1 MNGVHNI
8 ATRLS
13 LLAVMLFTPA
23 VNASD
28 QANRTYVFESSSL
41 WGHATKVLTH
51 SEFNSILGHGFEP
64 GAAVD
69 TTQGGILVASQP
81 FFFSVAAKEGNY
93 LVSLALGDPGGTS
106 DTSVKAEVRRLAT
119 GRVKLAS
126 GKSTVVSFIVNV
138 RTAKIATGGEVKLK
152 SREKTAERW
161 NWDEKLTLEFNG
173 PKPRV
178 SMIVIAPA
186 IVPTIYLL
194 GDSTV
199 CDQPTEPYAS
209 WGQMLPQFFGPTVA
223 VANHAQ
229 SGESL
234 RSSLGARRLDKVLS
248 TIKKNDWL
256 MLQYGHND
264 MKAVTADDYKKDL
277 KHFADEAK
285 KKGAKVVLI
294 TPMHRRTFKDGKITN
309 SHKDFPDAVRALA
322 KEESLPL
329 IDLHAM
335 SATLYES
342 FGPEKSA
349 VMFKSGDGTH
359 HNNYGAYQL
368 AKCVVEG
375 IRANKLDLVRH
386 LKVDYGRYDP
396 AKPDP
401 VESFAVPA
409 SPTQGA
415 KPEGK

>member
-1 MNGVHNI
+1 M
-8 ATRLS
+8 TMRLS
-13 LLAVMLFTPA
+13 AFAALLGTTAVTAADPPPRVFLFGQNGTGPMVTRVA
-23 VNASD
+23 AD
-28 QANRTYVFESSSL
+28 ATYAK
-41 WGHATKVLTH
+41 GT
-51 SEFNSILGHGFEP
+51 GYGFEP
-64 GAAVD
+64 GATVRFADGVCSSD
-69 TTQGGILVASQP
+69 KP
-81 FFFSVAAKEGNY
+81 FCFSVAVPEGNY
-93 LVSLALGDPGGTS
+93 SVQVTFGDKAGES
-106 DTSVKAEVRRLAT
+106 DTTVKSELRRLSVE
-119 GRVKLAS
+119 RVKTERGQTA
-126 GKSTVVSFIVNV
+126 GKVFAVSV
-138 RTAKIATGGEVKLK
+138 RTSGIATGGEVKLK
-152 SREKTAERW
+152 DREKTSERW

-178 SMIVIAPA
+178 SMIAIAPVA
-186 IVPTIYLL
+186 VTTVYLL

-199 CDQPTEPYAS
+199 CDQPGEPYAS
-209 WGQMLPQFFGPTVA
+209 WGQMLPVFFEGSIA

-248 TIKKNDWL
+248 TIKPGDWL

-264 MKAVTADDYKKDL
+264 MKAVTADVYKKDL

-285 KKGAKVVLI
+285 KKGANVILI
-294 TPMHRRTFKDGKITN
+294 TPMHRRTFKDGKVTN
-309 SHKDFPDAVRALA
+309 SHKDFPDAVRSLA

-349 VMFKSGDGTH
+349 VLFKSGDGTH
-359 HNNYGAYQL
+359 HNNYGAYLL
-368 AKCVVEG
+368 AQCVVEG
-375 IRANKLDLVRH
+375 ISGLYLEDKLHRH
-386 LKVDYGRYDP
+386 LRLDRKRFDP